1 MELIT
6 STAKSGN
13 TTIRLIDDKGT
24 RTRLVIF
31 KTNAGTHQIDALLRK
46 AKGGF
51 RRRYIARV
59 GSRKAAIAQARKLAA
74 RRVH

>member
-13 TTIRLIDDKGT
+13 TTVRSIDEKGT
-24 RTRLVIF
+24 KARLVIF
-31 KTNAGTHQIDALLRK
+31 KTAAGTHQIDGLFRARK
-46 AKGGF
+46 GYK
-51 RRRYIARV
+51 RRYIGRHT
-59 GSRKAAIAQARKLAA
+59 SRKAAIAQARKLAS

>member
-1 MELIT
+1 MEIIT

-13 TTIRLIDDKGT
+13 TTVRSIDEKGT

-31 KTNAGTHQIDALLRK
+31 KTEAGTHQIDALFRK

-51 RRRYIARV
+51 KRRYISRV